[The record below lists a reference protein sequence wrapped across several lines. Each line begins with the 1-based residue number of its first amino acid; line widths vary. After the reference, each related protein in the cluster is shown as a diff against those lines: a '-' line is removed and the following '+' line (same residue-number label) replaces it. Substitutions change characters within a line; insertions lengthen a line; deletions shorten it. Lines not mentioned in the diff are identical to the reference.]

1 MNRRDFLG
9 TSALI
14 GAASALLPN
23 TAIAQ
28 DKPNNKLVFCAF
40 ADIHYYPG
48 SFPHDSWDWLQQ
60 ILDRATKHNADLII
74 QLGDFTHG
82 TDSAWDYVKKYNDFK
97 IPTLHTPGNHD
108 FDSCTFEKTFDMYNL
123 PKGYKY
129 VDKNG
134 FRIIITDPNYCFK
147 EGKYIHYSKGNYF
160 KLGGGAHVPPEQLE
174 WLKDTIENSPFPCI
188 VTSHQSY
195 ERDNASCS
203 NYLQVRKIF
212 NDANE
217 KNPGRVRLVING
229 HHHHDNIRILDGIVY
244 FDLNSASYEW
254 VPKAHDKYPP
264 EIANKHRFARNTVMY
279 NDPISAIITM
289 TTDGQLTIEGQKS
302 SFLNG
307 ITREMTGNSRLDGAG
322 RPCTPDIQSVDLKL
336 NYKA

>member
-1 MNRRDFLG
+1 
-9 TSALI
+9 
-14 GAASALLPN
+14 
-23 TAIAQ
+23 
-28 DKPNNKLVFCAF
+28 
-40 ADIHYYPG
+40 
-48 SFPHDSWDWLQQ
+48 
-60 ILDRATKHNADLII
+60 
-74 QLGDFTHG
+74 
-82 TDSAWDYVKKYNDFK
+82 
-97 IPTLHTPGNHD
+97 
-108 FDSCTFEKTFDMYNL
+108 MYNSRKATSTSIKTASNHHHR
-123 PKGYKY
+123 PKLLLQGRKVHPLLKEITSSSEEARTSRQNNLNGSGY
-129 VDKNG
+129 D
-134 FRIIITDPNYCFK
+134 
-147 EGKYIHYSKGNYF
+147 
-160 KLGGGAHVPPEQLE
+160 
-174 WLKDTIENSPFPCI
+174 ENSPFPCI

-264 EIANKHRFARNTVMY
+264 EIANKHRCARNTVMY

-307 ITREMTGNSRLDGAG
+307 ITREMTGNSGS
-322 RPCTPDIQSVDLKL
+322 TE
-336 NYKA
+336 